1 LFLDLVLGDTDD
13 KTTYRDT
20 KSITIILSIL
30 HAANHLCTPF
40 RNIVTSNRH
49 FDYRPTAA
57 VVTVSYRAMHFS
69 AERGLAIACRPPVR
83 LFVCLSVCD
92 VGGL

>member
-1 LFLDLVLGDTDD
+1 MFLDLVLGDTDD
-13 KTTYRDT
+13 TTTYRDT
-20 KSITIILSIL
+20 QSIAILLSTL
-30 HAANHLCTPF
+30 HAANLLCTTF
-40 RNIVTSNRH
+40 RNIVTLNRH
-49 FDYRPTAA
+49 FDYTAA

-83 LFVCLSVCD
+83 LSVCLSVCD